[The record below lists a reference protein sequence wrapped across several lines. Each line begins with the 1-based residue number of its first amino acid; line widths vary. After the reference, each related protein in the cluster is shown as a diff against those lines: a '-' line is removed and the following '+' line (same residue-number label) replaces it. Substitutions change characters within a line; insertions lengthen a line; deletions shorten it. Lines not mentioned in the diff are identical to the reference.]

1 MKAYPRKNQRSPL
14 NIAANNGCGLNRP
27 SLKNVRIWRRR
38 RSVGSARCFAV
49 YTLCVRNWIYGCVE
63 RLEAIFIVITS
74 NRETVNRKSQFCS
87 TGKSSHQFSISHS

>member
-63 RLEAIFIVITS
+63 R
-74 NRETVNRKSQFCS
+74 ETVNRKSQFCS